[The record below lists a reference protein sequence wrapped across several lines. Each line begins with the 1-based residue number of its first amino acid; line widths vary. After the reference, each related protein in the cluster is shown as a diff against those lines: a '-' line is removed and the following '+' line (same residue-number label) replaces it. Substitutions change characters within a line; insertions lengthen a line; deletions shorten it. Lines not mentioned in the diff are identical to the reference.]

1 MGLLLMSLF
10 FGLSP
15 SVCEVVKP
23 RPFVSTVEWAPKNI
37 YLPKGSEIKGMFRL
51 DLFPHA
57 REPLDCFDD
66 PYYREITLQW
76 AARLGK
82 TSIAQVCLAK
92 QAATRPAPM
101 AFSDADQKSVQ
112 RVFKRLWQIL
122 AKVPALKGK
131 LPPKHLRSADLI
143 ELTDLVIHGAWSG
156 SASTAADYAAM
167 VVILNEI
174 DKMSRKKS
182 NEADFAQQMKDRALG
197 FARHKILAMSTP
209 SRKGNSRIETLRLA
223 GDNRRREVPCPFCN
237 AWQVLVEGNGRDAGG
252 LRWKKGRDGHSD
264 PAIALETAWYECR
277 ACLRQ
282 IRDEHR
288 SAMLQAGVWVKE
300 GQSISGSGRIT
311 GTPARPGPH
320 ASFGPLSS
328 LYSLLPSMTWGFLSS
343 ESVSSRR
350 RDPDGRTDLREKR
363 RRFVNSILGE
373 TWDDAPP
380 EVAQHVLAERLCVA
394 GQQLGICP
402 EWVRFLTRGVDCG
415 GMESESGGTVL
426 TEMWY
431 WVMGWGPNGRNCLI
445 DYGVMTP
452 EELAKDLPTKA
463 TANLEEKVY
472 RHADGG
478 LPLRPVITLI
488 DSSSFTVE
496 VYQYCRRFR
505 GVFPV
510 KGSSTSA
517 FPQTFYLTGLDMD
530 TAKQAA
536 LAEKLGGLVLF
547 MVNGEQTQQ
556 WMESV
561 VRGDKKPTDTY
572 GMSLP
577 EQVADDVG
585 LLNQLMAEYPADE
598 RTDSGYEV
606 HSWKKRGN
614 NEYRD
619 AARYAFVG
627 AQYKTNHGKKF
638 ANLPPRLTQA
648 AIDAQR
654 ERERQAAEVQG
665 MTNAAGMPWLPH
677 MR

>member
-1 MGLLLMSLF
+1 MALF
-10 FGLSP
+10 FGISP
-15 SVCEVVKP
+15 SVCDVVKH
-23 RPFVSTVEWAPKNI
+23 RPFVSTAEWAPQNI

-66 PYYREITLQW
+66 PYIRKIILQW

-101 AFSDADQKSVQ
+101 AFADADQKSVQ
-112 RVFKRLWQIL
+112 RVLKRLWAIL
-122 AKVPALKGK
+122 AKVPSLRGK
-131 LPPKHLRSADLI
+131 LPPKHLRSADMI
-143 ELTDLVIHGAWSG
+143 ELLDCLIHGAWSG
-156 SASTAADYAAM
+156 SAATAADFGAL
-167 VVILNEI
+167 VVVLNEI

-182 NEADFAQQMKDRALG
+182 NEADFAQQMQDRALG

-209 SRKGNSRIETLRLA
+209 SRKGNSRIETLRLE

-237 AWQVLVEGNGRDAGG
+237 GWQVLIEGNGRDAGG
-252 LRWKKGRDGHSD
+252 LRWKKGKDGHSD

-277 ACLRQ
+277 YCLKA

-288 SAMLQAGVWVKE
+288 YVMLQAGVWVKE
-300 GQSISGSGRIT
+300 GQQIAGSGRVT
-311 GTPARPGPH
+311 GKALREGPI

-328 LYSLLPSMTWGFLSS
+328 LYSLLPSMTWGFLAS
-343 ESVSSRR
+343 ESVASRK
-350 RDPDGRTDLREKR
+350 RDPDGRIDLREKR

-380 EVAQHVLAERLCVA
+380 EVAQHVLAERLCVP

-415 GMESESGGTVL
+415 GVKNDAGGQVL

-431 WVMGWGPNGRNCLI
+431 WVMGWGPNGRCCLI
-445 DYGVMTP
+445 EYGMKTP
-452 EELAKDLPTKA
+452 AELALDLPTKDA
-463 TANLEEKVY
+463 TNPDGKIY
-472 RHADGG
+472 KHADGG

-488 DSSSFTVE
+488 DSGSFTVE
-496 VYQYCRRFR
+496 VYQYCRKFR

-510 KGSSTSA
+510 KGSSTST
-517 FPQTFYLTGLDMD
+517 FPQTFYLTGLDSD

-536 LAEKLGGLVLF
+536 LRANLGGLVLF
-547 MVNGEQTQQ
+547 MVNGELTQQ
-556 WMESV
+556 WMESI
-561 VRGDKKPTDTY
+561 VRGDKKPTDAY
-572 GMSLP
+572 GLSLP
-577 EQVADDVG
+577 ELVGEDIG
-585 LLNQLMAEYPADE
+585 LLNQLMAEYPAEE
-598 RTDSGYEV
+598 RTDNGYDV

-614 NEYRD
+614 NEFRD

-627 AQYKTNHGKKF
+627 AQFKTDHGKKF

-654 ERERQAAEVQG
+654 AKEAAVQEG
-665 MTNAAGMPWLPH
+665 VTNAAGMPWLPH
-677 MR
+677 LRY